1 MNQITQKPYL
11 YENFL
16 HSNFH
21 FLNNEIFIF
30 ALFLIQK
37 RKIMTNTNAID
48 IIIRAR
54 RNTQVV
60 EGTGFENRQGS
71 QARAGSNPA
80 SSARNKIHNASCV
93 FILCPSQDQI
103 FCYKW

>member
-1 MNQITQKPYL
+1 MKFSYL
-11 YENFL
+11 PFFL
-16 HSNFH
+16 
-21 FLNNEIFIF
+21 L
-30 ALFLIQK
+30 AA
-37 RKIMTNTNAID
+37 RKIMTNTSSID

-80 SSARNKIHNASCV
+80 SSARNKLHNASCV
-93 FILCPSQDQI
+93 FYLDSLHEQ
-103 FCYKW
+103 KRA